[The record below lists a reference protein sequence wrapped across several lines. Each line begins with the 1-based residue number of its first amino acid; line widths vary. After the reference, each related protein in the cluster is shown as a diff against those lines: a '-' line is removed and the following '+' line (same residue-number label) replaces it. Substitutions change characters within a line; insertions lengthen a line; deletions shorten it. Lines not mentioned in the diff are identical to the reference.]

1 MIAAVIAF
9 SSRFRR
15 VFLAG
20 PKFAF
25 SCGEMWKSRVFSS
38 PGCAAALPPTR
49 EAPPFRAQRTARAQ
63 VCAGPSLALGRRAAV
78 LGRVRWADPRRPYGA
93 LRHDPGRARQQA
105 PTSTLSCIVQYN
117 IAVYLWEAAAETRAA
132 AAAATACVVAEPG
145 PEPRPGRGSRVA
157 VRRFPG
163 SRRGQ
168 PPEHA
173 QSPLPRQQS
182 EQRRLAR
189 RTFKQHCPAG
199 ACTVRCGGVPDSGG
213 ARCGT
218 TLVCPSNRGVRHPRR
233 NQKLGAACWVGW
245 ARSGQHAV
253 ATSNARGHKTPFP
266 PQPPQ
271 LPFCSSSFFLA
282 SVETATKKK
291 RGLHC
296 GAATPLPHPLLPHGH
311 RHTRVEVAGRA
322 AQ

>member
-1 MIAAVIAF
+1 MRA
-9 SSRFRR
+9 RR
-15 VFLAG
+15 
-20 PKFAF
+20 PRCPWH
-25 SCGEMWKSRVFSS
+25 STW
-38 PGCAAALPPTR
+38 PGCSGAQRYRARVRARPQSPAAPRSPSCPTPRCAVALPPTR
-49 EAPPFRAQRTARAQ
+49 KAPPFRAQRTARAQ
-63 VCAGPSLALGRRAAV
+63 VCAGPSLALGHRAAV
-78 LGRVRWADPRRPYGA
+78 LGRLRRADPRRPYGA

-117 IAVYLWEAAAETRAA
+117 IAVCLWEAAAETRAA

-182 EQRRLAR
+182 EQRRPAR

-233 NQKLGAACWVGW
+233 NQKLGAACWVGGGAQW
-245 ARSGQHAV
+245 
-253 ATSNARGHKTPFP
+253 TTCRGC
-266 PQPPQ
+266 Q
-271 LPFCSSSFFLA
+271 
-282 SVETATKKK
+282 
-291 RGLHC
+291 
-296 GAATPLPHPLLPHGH
+296 
-311 RHTRVEVAGRA
+311 
-322 AQ
+322 